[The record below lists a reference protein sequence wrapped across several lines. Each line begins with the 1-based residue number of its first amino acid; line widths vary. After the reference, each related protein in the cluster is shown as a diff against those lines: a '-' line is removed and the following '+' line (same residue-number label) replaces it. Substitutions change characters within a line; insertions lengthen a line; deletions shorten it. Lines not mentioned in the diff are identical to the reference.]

1 MKQEKRYLSIEEWTK
16 WKLYSII
23 WLSLFLETLD
33 ILYVIF
39 VYEFNPFKDFG
50 WIILFVILPIP
61 IFLLFSIFL
70 TWLFEK
76 KFRKFWIDYHHER
89 RFKYYE
95 SKIKKSLTQ
104 RLVFLV
110 LSIIINVSLVCF
122 GIFFS
127 WNVKEIKNIS
137 KICWISYY
145 QSYKI
150 VTLPEEDKNLV
161 VESCTENQ
169 EHQHLDNIISRFLIN
184 NPDICSFNSWNIDY
198 AMTFY
203 FDFEEEKF
211 EEGRIWRTKRTI
223 EKIKEIITDEINN
236 CKRDIISKRIQLMDK
251 DFDWNLWYEYN
262 ELVKFQKKID
272 ENLEKKL
279 EEIKS

>member
-1 MKQEKRYLSIEEWTK
+1 MKQEKRYLSVEEYAK

-23 WLSLFLETLD
+23 WLSLFLETMF
-33 ILYVIF
+33 ILYNIF
-39 VYEFNPFKDFG
+39 VYNINPFKDFV
-50 WIILFVILPIP
+50 WIIIIVIAPLILSSLLSVILTYI
-61 IFLLFSIFL
+61 
-70 TWLFEK
+70 FEK

-110 LSIIINVSLVCF
+110 SSIIINVSLVCF
-122 GIFFS
+122 GVFFS
-127 WNVKEIKNIS
+127 WTVKEIKNIS
-137 KICWISYY
+137 KVCWISYH

-150 VTLPEEDKNLV
+150 VKLPEEDKNLV
-161 VESCTENQ
+161 LESCTENQ
-169 EHQHLDNIISRFLIN
+169 KHQHLDNIISRFLIN
-184 NPDICSFNSWNIDY
+184 NPDICSFNSGNIDY

-223 EKIKEIITDEINN
+223 EKIKEIITDEIYN

-262 ELVKFQKKID
+262 ELIKFQKRID

-279 EEIKS
+279 EELIS

>member
-1 MKQEKRYLSIEEWTK
+1 MKQEKRYLSVEEYTK
-16 WKLYSII
+16 GKLYSII
-23 WLSLFLETLD
+23 WLWLFLETLV
-33 ILYVIF
+33 ILYPIF
-39 VYEFNPFKDFG
+39 VYGINPFKDFG
-50 WIILFVILPIP
+50 WIFLFVILPIP
-61 IFLLFSIFL
+61 FFLFFSIFL

-95 SKIKKSLTQ
+95 SKIKKSLAQ

-110 LSIIINVSLVCF
+110 FSIIINVLLVCF
-122 GIFFS
+122 GVFFS
-127 WNVKEIKNIS
+127 WTVKEIKNIS
-137 KICWISYY
+137 KVCWISYY

-150 VTLPEEDKNLV
+150 VKLPKEDKNLV

-169 EHQHLDNIISRFLIN
+169 KHQHLDNIISRFLIN
-184 NPDICSFNSWNIDY
+184 NPDICSFNSGNIDY

-211 EEGRIWRTKRTI
+211 EERRIWRTERTI
-223 EKIKEIITDEINN
+223 ERIKEIITDEINN

-251 DFDWNLWYEYN
+251 DFDWNLWYEYR
-262 ELVKFQKKID
+262 ELVKFQKRID

>member
-1 MKQEKRYLSIEEWTK
+1 MKQEKRYLSIEEYAK

-23 WLSLFLETLD
+23 WLSIFLETLD

-76 KFRKFWIDYHHER
+76 QFRKFWIDYHHER

-95 SKIKKSLTQ
+95 SKIKKSLAQ

-110 LSIIINVSLVCF
+110 FSIIINVSLVYFGVCF
-122 GIFFS
+122 R
-127 WNVKEIKNIS
+127 WTLKEIKNIS
-137 KICWISYY
+137 KVCWITYY

-150 VTLPEEDKNLV
+150 VKLPEEDKNLV

-169 EHQHLDNIISRFLIN
+169 KHQYLEDIISRFLIN
-184 NPDICSFNSWNIDY
+184 NPNICSFNSGNIDY
-198 AMTFY
+198 AMIFY
-203 FDFEEEKF
+203 SDFEEKE
-211 EEGRIWRTKRTI
+211 IWRDEKTI
-223 EKIKEIITDEINN
+223 NKIKEIITDEINN

-251 DFDWNLWYEYN
+251 DFDWNLWYDYK
-262 ELVKFQKKID
+262 ELVKFQKRID

-279 EEIKS
+279 EELKK